1 MFSQQRDCAPL
12 RRRLWRKQLRLIPG
26 ASAGP
31 AWQESLGAAHFIH
44 DLLRRLVVIECGA
57 LQLGEIIFSS
67 LSDQL
72 NLPGNPF
79 LCAPITENVS
89 KEWITPGQSQPGDC
103 CARVVS
109 LWCLRLA
116 RLCSLSHTQTHSPSV
131 TPVLSSS
138 PQHQT
143 YHRYE
148 EYVNHS
154 MHPASAGSPLPQ
166 SNSSPQM
173 LSMSSLSAGHGML
186 PPQSPSLSQQQG
198 AMIMSS
204 GSPLMAQYP
213 AYQEILPSTVLPTP
227 GGQEDA
233 SSWSYQ
239 LQGSNYQGDYCAS
252 GYGVLQ
258 RQSYGTKVTTGGPL
272 KGTKEARIRRPMN
285 AFMVWAKVERKKLA
299 DENPDLHNA
308 DLSKMLGKKW
318 RSLTPQDRRPYVE
331 EAERLRVIH
340 MAEHP
345 NYKYRPRRRKHTKA
359 RSGPAGSQQSAN
371 SGSSG
376 AAQTAHNGAAGGG
389 GSVAGSGAVSGAD
402 IYDGDSNR
410 ISPYTGSQYGL
421 YYSNSNA
428 LHTPESSPTQSPEP
442 RGGRSKCSDIKIED
456 VSSLPTPEMSPLELE
471 KEGYGAEKKGHGYV
485 DYGQGQVKG
494 DKVAP
499 SAFGAYE
506 NEDLV
511 KREFMGGAYEMA
523 DKSKYE
529 FTPPDKKYQY
539 ESVANAGVLEKRSSS
554 YLGATS
560 ASATTI
566 VAGKGM
572 YVTCTNRG
580 LLDQGHVVRG
590 TYYPP
595 LATSQDHQNLG
606 TPTATTST
614 AVLNYA
620 NHVAGQSK
628 AQNHQNHNGHNGLT
642 PGAIDAY
649 YQTSALPAS
658 YSYSAAYKEYYQS
671 HALLPPL
678 LQEDPDGRKE
688 FDKYLPSIDSNHN
701 SYSDYDSYH
710 HGSPTSFPP
719 ASAAPMAA
727 SAAAPQLH
735 IHQDYYQHQ
744 QFHGTAHQTPAT
756 VAGTPGTPTGT
767 VAKVDAMIGG
777 SLPPGYTT
785 LVNVGAPGEQMPITD
800 DFSNILAGV
809 RKTCYSN

>member
-1 MFSQQRDCAPL
+1 MGHRSSR
-12 RRRLWRKQLRLIPG
+12 
-26 ASAGP
+26 AG
-31 AWQESLGAAHFIH
+31 WVRG
-44 DLLRRLVVIECGA
+44 EC
-57 LQLGEIIFSS
+57 
-67 LSDQL
+67 
-72 NLPGNPF
+72 
-79 LCAPITENVS
+79 
-89 KEWITPGQSQPGDC
+89 
-103 CARVVS
+103 
-109 LWCLRLA
+109 
-116 RLCSLSHTQTHSPSV
+116 
-131 TPVLSSS
+131 S
-138 PQHQT
+138 PQHQN

-148 EYVNHS
+148 EYVSHS
-154 MHPASAGSPLPQ
+154 MHPSSAGSPLPPQ

-173 LSMSSLSAGHGML
+173 LSMSSLSTAHGML
-186 PPQSPSLSQQQG
+186 PPQSPSLAQQQG

-204 GSPLMAQYP
+204 GSPLMQYP
-213 AYQEILPSTVLPTP
+213 PYQDILPSTVLPP
-227 GGQEDA
+227 PSAGQEDA

-239 LQGSNYQGDYCAS
+239 LQGSNYQGDYCTS

-258 RQSYGTKVTTGGPL
+258 RQSFGTKVTQGGPL
-272 KGTKEARIRRPMN
+272 KGAKEARIRRPMN

-318 RSLTPQDRRPYVE
+318 RSLTPQDRRPFVE

-359 RSGPAGSQQSAN
+359 RSGPTAGNQPNTNTAQSAN
-371 SGSSG
+371 T
-376 AAQTAHNGAAGGG
+376 QTAHNGTTPGTGSSSGAGG
-389 GSVAGSGAVSGAD
+389 VSGAEL
-402 IYDGDSNR
+402 YDGDSNR
-410 ISPYTGSQYGL
+410 ISPYTSSQYGL

-471 KEGYGAEKKGHGYV
+471 KEAYEKKNHGYV
-485 DYGQGQVKG
+485 DYTQGGGQVKG
-494 DKVAP
+494 EKT
-499 SAFGAYE
+499 SAFNAYE
-506 NEDLV
+506 SEADMV
-511 KREFMGGAYEMA
+511 KREFMGSNQYDMS
-523 DKSKYE
+523 DKTKYE
-529 FTPPDKKYQY
+529 FTTPDKKYQY
-539 ESVANAGVLEKRSSS
+539 DGVNASVLEKRSSS
-554 YLGATS
+554 YLGSTS

-580 LLDQGHVVRG
+580 ILDQGHIVRG

-620 NHVAGQSK
+620 NHVAGQAK
-628 AQNHQNHNGHNGLT
+628 QLAHQNHNGHNGLT
-642 PGAIDAY
+642 AGSAIDAY
-649 YQTSALPAS
+649 YQTASLPAS
-658 YSYSAAYKEYYQS
+658 YSYPTAYKEYYQS
-671 HALLPPL
+671 HPLLPPL
-678 LQEDPDGRKE
+678 LPEEQDGRKE
-688 FDKYLPSIDSNHN
+688 FDKYLPSIDNNHN

-710 HGSPTSFPP
+710 HGSPTSYPP
-719 ASAAPMAA
+719 SSVATSSSPM
-727 SAAAPQLH
+727 STTSTTPQMHL
-735 IHQDYYQHQ
+735 HQDYYHHQ
-744 QFHGTAHQTPAT
+744 QYHSPSLPPPPA
-756 VAGTPGTPTGT
+756 APGSASGGAA

-785 LVNVGAPGEQMPITD
+785 LVNVGTPGEQIPITD